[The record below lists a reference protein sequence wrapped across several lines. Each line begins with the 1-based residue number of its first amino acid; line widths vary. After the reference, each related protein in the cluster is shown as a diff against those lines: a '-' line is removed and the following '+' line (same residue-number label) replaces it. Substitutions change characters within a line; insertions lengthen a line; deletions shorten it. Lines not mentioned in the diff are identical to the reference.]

1 MMNLQ
6 LWVCWLMLTAAAGA
20 GRATSHFSVQRR
32 RRAGALKAV
41 ANGLRELDD
50 NPPARSASY
59 SWLPVYFYFL
69 SAGRRSS
76 QGLETSAAGFPV
88 DCVAARQPIAAR
100 RVQFGP
106 EYFMGAAD

>member
-1 MMNLQ
+1 VSPQ
-6 LWVCWLMLTAAAGA
+6 GVPFATVRDDAGQ
-20 GRATSHFSVQRR
+20 ATSHLSVQRR
-32 RRAGALKAV
+32 RRAGALQAV